1 MTGSPAD
8 TTQVLLVEILDT
20 VLHIQERI
28 AAVEQ
33 RLDAI
38 DAAQAGTTDLAPNLE
53 TLLAYAIE
61 SRSAAESHAK
71 RLAELA
77 AQAYAAACG
86 KPEPLPV
93 DVLADPVL
101 ERFLLRFPDGLQ
113 THDDAAIAA
122 WRSVASELPTAELTA
137 VLERQYRVSATDT
150 DATLVLRFQM
160 AAVSR
165 AVLINRGEPIPAA
178 PDHIEKPALNAASRE
193 HEARRLARLWQGPRE
208 DLCAEP
214 ELVSLVL
221 ALEHWLSVNR
231 SDVPGLV
238 AEVARALETGHWPY
252 PPRLPEQALF
262 AVEKQVE
269 PDIGRCD

>member
-33 RLDAI
+33 RVEAI

-61 SRSAAESHAK
+61 SRSAAEAHAK

-77 AQAYAAACG
+77 ARAYAAACG

-101 ERFLLRFPDGLQ
+101 ERFLRRFPDGLP
-113 THDDAAIAA
+113 THDGAAIAA

-137 VLERQYRVSATDT
+137 VLGQQYRVSATDT
-150 DATLVLRFQM
+150 DATLALRFQM

-165 AVLINRGEPIPAA
+165 SVLMNRGEPIPAA
-178 PDHIEKPALNAASRE
+178 PDRIEKPALNAASRK
-193 HEARRLARLWQGPRE
+193 HEARRLASLWQGPRE

-214 ELVSLVL
+214 ELVCLVL
-221 ALEHWLSVNR
+221 ALEHRLGVDR
-231 SDVPGLV
+231 SDVPGLF
-238 AEVARALETGHWPY
+238 AEVARALETGQWPY
-252 PPRLPEQALF
+252 SLRLPEQVLSV
-262 AVEKQVE
+262 VEKQVE
-269 PDIGRCD
+269 PDIDWRG